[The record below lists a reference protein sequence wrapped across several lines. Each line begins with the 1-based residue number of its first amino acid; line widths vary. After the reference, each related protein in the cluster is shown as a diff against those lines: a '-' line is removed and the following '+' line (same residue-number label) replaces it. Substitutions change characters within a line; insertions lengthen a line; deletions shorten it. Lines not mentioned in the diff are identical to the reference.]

1 MKCPFC
7 GSLKGKVLDTRTNSD
22 GFVIKRRRECLK
34 CDKRFTTREVIE
46 VAPIIIVKKDGARQ
60 EFDKQKIMMGLFRA
74 CEKRPVSTAQIQLM
88 VDNIEQELKIMGERE
103 IQTSVIGTL
112 IMERLKEVDIIAYVR
127 FVSVYKEFNNVDSF
141 VEELEELIN
150 KEDI

>member
-1 MKCPFC
+1 
-7 GSLKGKVLDTRTNSD
+7 
-22 GFVIKRRRECLK
+22 
-34 CDKRFTTREVIE
+34 
-46 VAPIIIVKKDGARQ
+46 
-60 EFDKQKIMMGLFRA
+60 MGLFRA